1 MCGAAAGDH
10 HGGHDADAAPTHL
23 PRRLPPRRAP
33 RRGMDGF
40 FASIR
45 GMGIRRSA
53 ERWIGGVAGG
63 VARRLGVDPLV
74 VRGVLAASV
83 LLGGLGLVLYGIA
96 WLLLPEE
103 SDGRIHAQ
111 QMLRGD
117 VDVAVLGAGAAILA
131 GLSVPEMW
139 LPWFAQGI
147 AGWWRGLMWLAL
159 LGLVVVVIVTAS
171 RNRRSAPGWQPP
183 PPAWQQSW
191 QQPGGPPNPPA
202 PSGWQQ
208 TPSWSAGAP
217 AAHSTGEPMSTT
229 SEPLAGDRG
238 AVTENVPADPGP
250 ADDLP
255 AQETEHAQDAPT
267 APVTPPPPAWSG
279 QGWSGQAAG
288 PGGPGA
294 AGPGWPGGPATP
306 GGPGW
311 GGPGP
316 QSPGPRWSPPPVSRT
331 RERGPGG
338 TVLGV
343 VGAVTLLTLAGLLY
357 AERIGYFD
365 GPVALTTLTVGLVLL
380 GVAIVISGVRGRRAG
395 GVTALAIVGLLV
407 AVPLAGT
414 RTLGRRLTGRAASR
428 SARSRTRPR
437 RSARPRAA
445 SGWGRAGD
453 DRPHAG
459 AARWSTTVDV
469 PIRMGA
475 GNLVVILPAD
485 AAVTAHVEMGA
496 GNVTWVDGSSRSGAG
511 GNTHEL
517 ETGRRRATGEHV
529 VLALDV
535 RTGLGDVTFE
545 EESR

>member
-1 MCGAAAGDH
+1 MTQMPYD
-10 HGGHDADAAPTHL
+10 
-23 PRRLPPRRAP
+23 PPPPPPQAP
-33 RRGMDGF
+33 RRGMDAF
-40 FASIR
+40 FDSIR
-45 GMGIRRSA
+45 GVGIRRST

-63 VARRLGVDPLV
+63 VARRLDVDPLV

-139 LPWFAQGI
+139 LPWFAQGF
-147 AGWWRGLMWLAL
+147 AGWWRGLTWLAL

-171 RNRRSAPGWQPP
+171 RGRRNAPRWQPP
-183 PPAWQQSW
+183 PPAWQQTP
-191 QQPGGPPNPPA
+191 PGPA
-202 PSGWQQ
+202 GWQQ
-208 TPSWSAGAP
+208 TPWSAGAP
-217 AAHSTGEPMSTT
+217 AAHPTGEPMSTT
-229 SEPLAGDRG
+229 SEPFAGDRG

-250 ADDLP
+250 ADELP
-255 AQETEHAQDAPT
+255 AQEAEPT
-267 APVTPPPPAWSG
+267 APTTPGTPPPPAWSS
-279 QGWSGQAAG
+279 QGWSAQSS
-288 PGGPGA
+288 GA
-294 AGPGWPGGPATP
+294 PAPAGPGWPGGPGTP

-311 GGPGP
+311 GTPGP
-316 QSPGPRWSPPPVSRT
+316 QPSGGGWPVTRT

-338 TVLGV
+338 AVLGV

-357 AERIGYFD
+357 AERIGAFD

-414 RTLGRRLTGRAASR
+414 
-428 SARSRTRPR
+428 
-437 RSARPRAA
+437 
-445 SGWGRAGD
+445 
-453 DRPHAG
+453 
-459 AARWSTTVDV
+459 ARWDGDLHWVGDVQVGQVTHTPTTVSAAEGGFRLGAGQATVDLTQVPLSSTTTVDV

-475 GNLVVILPAD
+475 GNLVVILPAH

-517 ETGRRRATGEHV
+517 ETSAAAAGRHV
-529 VLALDV
+529 ELALDV

-545 EESR
+545 EENR